1 MKKIAALLLV
11 LCMLLT
17 AIPALGE
24 GPSGN
29 WYMTLADV
37 SLGYILLNED
47 GTANLNI
54 ASQVE
59 ATGTW
64 TVDGDNVTITA
75 EGEPLTFVYDGT
87 SLKSDVFPLSLGR
100 EEGRLPMNVIVSMMS
115 GEEFELPEGMTED
128 DVRTSGMNFIAE
140 YSRIM
145 EAASASAD
153 SGEPAAE
160 PPAEPADE
168 PAAEPVAEP
177 TAEPAAQEDP
187 AVTIVKGT
195 FKVVE
200 SYSGFRGVYIAR
212 IQNNTS
218 VPLFIRTGS
227 LKVMD
232 ASGNQAGEATY
243 LSSCGSRYLEPGEIS
258 FISMTADLA
267 ENGNYTYEA
276 TIESRTDA
284 YFSTDRTVKL
294 DTPEFRKAEGE
305 YGRDT
310 MRVTVINDSEEPLP
324 NIEVVFVLED
334 ADGNL
339 LDLNTESLFR
349 HELGANSTITLV
361 TSVDSKVMEF
371 CAANGIEPTTVEA
384 YGWVENNDW

>member
-128 DVRTSGMNFIAE
+128 DVRTIGMNFIAE

-153 SGEPAAE
+153 SGATAVSAASIS
-160 PPAEPADE
+160 PRSR
-168 PAAEPVAEP
+168 
-177 TAEPAAQEDP
+177 T
-187 AVTIVKGT
+187 T
-195 FKVVE
+195 
-200 SYSGFRGVYIAR
+200 
-212 IQNNTS
+212 
-218 VPLFIRTGS
+218 PLFRFS
-227 LKVMD
+227 
-232 ASGNQAGEATY
+232 SQAEA
-243 LSSCGSRYLEPGEIS
+243 
-258 FISMTADLA
+258 
-267 ENGNYTYEA
+267 
-276 TIESRTDA
+276 
-284 YFSTDRTVKL
+284 
-294 DTPEFRKAEGE
+294 
-305 YGRDT
+305 
-310 MRVTVINDSEEPLP
+310 
-324 NIEVVFVLED
+324 
-334 ADGNL
+334 
-339 LDLNTESLFR
+339 
-349 HELGANSTITLV
+349 
-361 TSVDSKVMEF
+361 
-371 CAANGIEPTTVEA
+371 
-384 YGWVENNDW
+384 